1 MTASR
6 AVEPASDVLPT
17 VETHRHAPRMGGQ
30 RHRAWRALFD
40 TPLALAGVVIF
51 AGIALAAVFAPLLAR
66 FAPID
71 MVGPLSAAPS
81 GTHWFGTNNVGQD
94 IFAQTVYG
102 ARFSLAVGVA
112 AGVAITVIAAL
123 AGLAAGYI
131 GGWMDDLLSTVMN
144 VFLVV
149 PQLPLLVVIA
159 AYVPNRGGGPVT
171 TAITMVLVI
180 TITGWAWG
188 ARVIRSQT
196 LTLRHRDF
204 VKAALVAGEPRR
216 RIIVAEIMPNMISLL
231 ANTVIM
237 STLGSIL
244 AEAALDYL
252 GVGSVSQVTWGTML
266 NHAQQTSTLFA
277 GQWWC
282 FVFPGL
288 AIALSALSLILMNYA
303 VDVISNPWLR
313 SVRAAPSSPAA
324 FTAGMQ
330 PAEATS

>member
-1 MTASR
+1 MTADWAASAATNAAPPVPAGAVGSR
-6 AVEPASDVLPT
+6 AMGRAHPVLQA
-17 VETHRHAPRMGGQ
+17 VLE
-30 RHRAWRALFD
+30 
-40 TPLALAGVVIF
+40 TPLAMAGIVMF
-51 AGIALAAVFAPLLAR
+51 SAIALAAVFAPRLAR

-94 IFAQTVYG
+94 IFSQTVYG
-102 ARFSLAVGVA
+102 ARFSLAVGLA
-112 AGVAITVIAAL
+112 AGVAITAIAAL
-123 AGLAAGYI
+123 AGMAAGYI
-131 GGWMDDLLSTVMN
+131 GGWVDDALSTVMN

-159 AYVPNRGGGPVT
+159 AYMPNRGGGPVAT
-171 TAITMVLVI
+171 GVTMTVVI
-180 TITGWAWG
+180 TVTGWAWG

-196 LTLRHRDF
+196 LTVRTRDF
-204 VKAALVAGEPRR
+204 VQAALVAGEPRR

-244 AEAALDYL
+244 AEASLDYL

-266 NHAQQTSTLFA
+266 NHAQQTSTLFS

-288 AIALSALSLILMNYA
+288 AIALTAMSLILMNYA
-303 VDVISNPWLR
+303 VDVVSNPRLR
-313 SVRAAPSSPAA
+313 KVRRVVPRLGDPRSEPVV
-324 FTAGMQ
+324 AG
-330 PAEATS
+330 P